1 MRNCRTTE
9 GDFPVSNRIRDIAFT
24 RLWTLLVNG
33 TRGTGVEMY
42 TDLSDKVFGDVSEV
56 AWLRN
61 ISMSE
66 KILVRIF
73 RIIAVAQEQLEKVE

>member
-1 MRNCRTTE
+1 MRNWRTTE
-9 GDFPVSNRIRDIAFT
+9 GDFPVSKRIRDIAFT
-24 RLWTLLVNG
+24 RLWSLVSG
-33 TRGTGVEMY
+33 TRDTGVEID
-42 TDLSDKVFGDVSEV
+42 TDLSDKVFGDVSKV

-66 KILVRIF
+66 EILVRIF